1 MTNTPIEKAK
11 RIIEHY
17 GAQHQLV
24 KLCEECA
31 ELTRQAVKCYDARTE
46 YSYHFVEEM
55 ADVKVMLMQFESIM
69 IPKDRELLE
78 FIIAQKLDRQIG
90 RIENENR
97 RSQEVPQ
104 ESGST

>member
-1 MTNTPIEKAK
+1 MTNTPTEKAK

-17 GAQHQLV
+17 GVSHHLV

-31 ELTRQAVKCYDARTE
+31 ELTQQAVKCYDAGME
-46 YSYHFVEEM
+46 YSYHLVEEM

-78 FIIAQKLDRQIG
+78 FIIAQKIDRQIG

-97 RSQEVPQ
+97 RFEETPR
-104 ESGST
+104 ESREN

>member
-1 MTNTPIEKAK
+1 MTNTPTEKAK

-17 GAQHQLV
+17 GVSHQLV

-31 ELTRQAVKCYDARTE
+31 ELTQQAAKCYDARME

-69 IPKDRELLE
+69 IPEDREVLE

-97 RSQEVPQ
+97 RFEKAPR
-104 ESGST
+104 ESREN

>member
-1 MTNTPIEKAK
+1 MTNTPTEKAK

-31 ELTRQAVKCYDARTE
+31 ELTQQAVKCYDAGIT
-46 YSYHFVEEM
+46 YSNHLVEEM

-69 IPKDRELLE
+69 TPEDREILE
-78 FIIAQKLDRQIG
+78 CIIAQKIDRQIG
-90 RIENENR
+90 RIENDN
-97 RSQEVPQ
+97 
-104 ESGST
+104 

>member
-1 MTNTPIEKAK
+1 MTNTPTEKAK
-11 RIIEHY
+11 RIIEYY

-31 ELTRQAVKCYDARTE
+31 ELTQQAVKCYDAGME
-46 YSYHFVEEM
+46 YSYHLVEEM

-78 FIIAQKLDRQIG
+78 FIIAKKLDRQIG

-97 RSQEVPQ
+97 RFTKTPR
-104 ESGST
+104 ESREN

>member
-1 MTNTPIEKAK
+1 MTNTPTEKAK

-31 ELTRQAVKCYDARTE
+31 ELTQQAVKCYDAGRR
-46 YSYHFVEEM
+46 YSASLVEEM

-69 IPKDRELLE
+69 TPDYKKALEQMVVEEL
-78 FIIAQKLDRQIG
+78 DTQIG
-90 RIENENR
+90 RIENGN
-97 RSQEVPQ
+97 
-104 ESGST
+104 

>member
-1 MTNTPIEKAK
+1 MTNTPTEKAR

-31 ELTRQAVKCYDARTE
+31 ELTQQAAKCYDMGRR
-46 YSYHFVEEM
+46 YSASLVEEM

-69 IPKDRELLE
+69 MPEDREMLE
-78 FIIAQKLDRQIG
+78 CIIAKKLDRQIG
-90 RIENENR
+90 RISDE
-97 RSQEVPQ
+97 
-104 ESGST
+104 

>member
-1 MTNTPIEKAK
+1 MTNTPTEKAK
-11 RIIEHY
+11 RIIEYY

-31 ELTRQAVKCYDARTE
+31 ELTQQAAKCYDVGME
-46 YSYHFVEEM
+46 YGYHLVEEM

-69 IPKDRELLE
+69 IPKDKELLE
-78 FIIAQKLDRQIG
+78 FIITQKLDRQIG

-97 RSQEVPQ
+97 RFEKAPR
-104 ESGST
+104 EPRKN